1 MAKLVDYPDLDYFS
15 QSTEFTVTVSCQVI
29 IEPSVETRYSYIIG
43 SQMEPIKFSISLNG
57 GTASISSVN
66 GETNELVDFYTQ
78 TYGLILTQ

>member
-1 MAKLVDYPDLDYFS
+1 M
-15 QSTEFTVTVSCQVI
+15 I

-43 SQMEPIKFSISLNG
+43 SQMEPIQLSISLNG

-66 GETNELVDFYTQ
+66 GETNDLVDFYTQ